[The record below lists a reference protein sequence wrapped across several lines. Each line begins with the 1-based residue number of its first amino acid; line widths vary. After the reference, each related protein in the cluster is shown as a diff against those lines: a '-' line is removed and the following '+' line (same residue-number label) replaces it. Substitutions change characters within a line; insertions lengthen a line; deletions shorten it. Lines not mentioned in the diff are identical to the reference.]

1 MPSLLSLAVGKH
13 SDKSHL
19 SEKGFV
25 LAYSS
30 SGIWIM
36 MGRVYHRIADREG
49 LDLFVLKQQKVNRK
63 RSWTIKL
70 QGAQPF

>member
-49 LDLFVLKQQKVNRK
+49 LDLFVLKQ
-63 RSWTIKL
+63 
-70 QGAQPF
+70 